1 MTKDYRIT
9 TNMLELPIDNNSRP
23 LRFAI
28 ATNGLILTKIH
39 NKKHLVL
46 FNIDPVKL
54 NKWYPCFV
62 SHNADCSFSAN
73 NYGDLF
79 AEFISVASEK
89 GYTEERRKEA
99 IIKKMQDLLN
109 CKTDI
114 VSLTK
119 MHNDEW
125 WIKYSVSQQVW
136 TIYLFENYKVIVD
149 NLLFEA
155 NENIC
160 LLPIDDCENED
171 WFSTGRFNNVEIVD
185 NIYELLKNGLF
196 NE

>member
-1 MTKDYRIT
+1 
-9 TNMLELPIDNNSRP
+9 
-23 LRFAI
+23 
-28 ATNGLILTKIH
+28 
-39 NKKHLVL
+39 
-46 FNIDPVKL
+46 
-54 NKWYPCFV
+54 
-62 SHNADCSFSAN
+62 
-73 NYGDLF
+73 
-79 AEFISVASEK
+79 
-89 GYTEERRKEA
+89 
-99 IIKKMQDLLN
+99 
-109 CKTDI
+109 
-114 VSLTK
+114 

-160 LLPIDDCENED
+160 LLPSDDCENED